1 MSEPESQVPESPLDS
16 AAGAAE
22 PHVTE
27 AFKLLSDEIRLA
39 ILLAL
44 WEVYAPRA
52 ENNAIS
58 FSQLLG
64 RVGVRD
70 SGNFSY
76 HLDKLV
82 GHYVEETDDAIGVAV
97 SEAGKRLNE
106 TDKQYVEVEPGV
118 TGCPA
123 CGEPFDA
130 AFLAANTA
138 LVGLLL
144 EIDIFNADSEEHAE
158 RIAKSE
164 VGGALRDV
172 PLEVIEIVETEGDED
187 ETDGDA

>member
-1 MSEPESQVPESPLDS
+1 MSNYAVAME
-16 AAGAAE
+16 AAW
-22 PHVTE
+22 
-27 AFKLLSDEIRLA
+27 L
-39 ILLAL
+39 
-44 WEVYAPRA
+44 
-52 ENNAIS
+52 
-58 FSQLLG
+58 
-64 RVGVRD
+64 VRD
-70 SGNFSY
+70 
-76 HLDKLV
+76 
-82 GHYVEETDDAIGVAV
+82 VEETDDAIGVAV

-106 TDKQYVEVEPGV
+106 TDKQYVEVDPGV

-144 EIDIFNADSEEHAE
+144 EIDVFNADSPEHAE

-172 PLEVIEIVETEGDED
+172 PLEVIDVIETEADDEED
-187 ETDGDA
+187 QDGEGR